1 MAYRRRT
8 RSIRRRRAPYGRRRT
23 YRSYRRRRYS
33 TRRGRRGAYRRRG
46 MVAIPRSIPK
56 LMRPEFKFVAW
67 TQLWDGVDG
76 TAFASTFTDL
86 AKLVQHGNGGSQY
99 LGSRYH
105 ALRLDLRYTIMPQ
118 WFPYQQSV
126 TNLPYIHGA
135 EQCGLYFMLVSI
147 DVLGTGFYPTTALN
161 ILGQLYDLP
170 QDAEG
175 DPRVWFRNVVGPH
188 TLKVRVL
195 KRWIWKMPQNA
206 TMIAEGDAVT
216 YTLRPIAQSYV
227 IKKRIK
233 INKTVVIEPGTGG
246 TPNPTRNGLFLIS
259 RVLNYA
265 VDHEQGTAYFP
276 GKIQLNAKL
285 TFTDP

>member
-23 YRSYRRRRYS
+23 YRRRRRYS
-33 TRRGRRGAYRRRG
+33 TRRARRGASRRRG

-67 TQLWDGVDG
+67 SQLWDGIDG

-86 AKLVQHGNGGSQY
+86 AKLILHQNSFHGYVGT
-99 LGSRYH
+99 RYH

-118 WFPYQQSV
+118 WFPYNQSV
-126 TNLPYIHGA
+126 TQLPYINGA
-135 EQCGLYFMLVSI
+135 NQCGLYFMLVSI
-147 DVLGTGFYPTTALN
+147 DTLGNFYPSTALN
-161 ILGQLYDLP
+161 ILGNLYDLP

-175 DPRVWFRNVVGPH
+175 DPRVWFRNVHGPQ
-188 TLKVRVL
+188 TLKIRVI

-206 TMIAEGDAVT
+206 TMVAEGDAVT
-216 YTLRPIAQSYV
+216 YTLRPIAQSFI

-233 INKTVVIEPGTGG
+233 INKTVIIEPGTGG
-246 TPNPTRNGLFLIS
+246 NPNPTRNGLFLIS